1 MDLSLSIVTDLAVIM
16 IIAAVV
22 VYIFYLLKQPMII
35 GYLIAGIIIG
45 PYTPPFN
52 LVSQPQVFSATAD
65 LGVILLLFG
74 IGLKFPISRLMQVGK
89 VSMGVAAIEIAVMLG
104 LSFGISRLLGW
115 SLIQALF
122 LGTALASSSTAIIA
136 KVLGD
141 MNKYRETSTLIMLG
155 VLVLEDLIVVLLLA
169 IITGSAVNGT
179 PNLTDISLIVLKILA
194 FMAVSLILGRIIIP
208 RMIDR
213 MTEKSNNEVLLLIV
227 LGLVFGLSIV
237 STLLGFSMAIGAFL
251 MGVIIADTRSI
262 DKIVE
267 IVSPIKDMFAAIF
280 FVSMGAFIDVTQ
292 IGSFIVPA
300 LLITV
305 LMIMGKMVGC
315 GLGTRIFGY
324 DISTS
329 LKVGLGMGQIGEFA
343 FIVMKAGL
351 DAGTVDS
358 YLFSIIGI
366 SAGITTFLTPYL
378 IRYSYSERMSKIAV
392 FLSGKKK
399 KQSNQTAN

>member
-1 MDLSLSIVTDLAVIM
+1 MDFSLSIVTDLAVIM
-16 IIAAVV
+16 TIAALVT
-22 VYIFYLLKQPMII
+22 YLFYLLKQPMII

-65 LGVILLLFG
+65 MGVILLLFG
-74 IGLKFPISRLMQVGK
+74 IGLRFPISKLMRVGK
-89 VSMGVAAIEIAVMLG
+89 VSLGVAAIEIAFMLV
-104 LSFGISRLLGW
+104 LSFGISKLLNW

-141 MNKYRETSTLIMLG
+141 MNKYHETSTLIMLG
-155 VLVLEDLIVVLLLA
+155 VLIIEDLIVVGLLA
-169 IITGSAVNGT
+169 IITGTASDGSVDFANIGW
-179 PNLTDISLIVLKILA
+179 IVLKILA
-194 FMAVSLILGRIIIP
+194 FMAGSLIIGRIIIP

-213 MTEKSNNEVLLLIV
+213 MSSRSNNEVLLLIV

-251 MGVIIADTRSI
+251 MGVIVADSRSI

-280 FVSMGAFIDVTQ
+280 FVSMGAFIDITQ
-292 IGSFIVPA
+292 ISSFIYPA

-305 LMIMGKMVGC
+305 LMIMGKMLGC
-315 GLGTRIFGY
+315 GLGTKVFGY

-329 LKVGLGMGQIGEFA
+329 LRVGLGMGQIGEFA

-351 DAGTVDS
+351 DTGAVDS

-378 IRYSYSERMSKIAV
+378 IRYSYSNRMNKFV
-392 FLSGKKK
+392 NLLSRMRIKKEI
-399 KQSNQTAN
+399 